1 MRRATVCPCL
11 TAATSLLLLLLV
23 PSTGLATSPP
33 PAPGPTSVTILYDA
47 FGRRDGLVQDWG
59 FAALIEYQGKRILFD
74 TGNNAVAFAQ
84 NVHRLHIDLRHLD
97 LVVVSH
103 RHSDHTAGLSVVLQQ
118 NPDVPIYAPREVFG
132 IFGSSVPRTFY
143 RADPALPDSMRYYGG
158 VVPDEIRGGTLWP
171 AAHLIVVDT
180 SQVIATGIRLV
191 ALVSDVPG
199 TRELREL
206 SLVLAT
212 PTGSILIVG
221 CSHPGIERI
230 LAEATMG
237 GAPVRALFGGLHLVA
252 APDSIVGPLVQRLHD
267 QWRIAQVAPGHCT
280 GEPVFAA
287 LLRQYGPDYL
297 YAGVGERLD
306 LP

>member
-1 MRRATVCPCL
+1 MA
-11 TAATSLLLLLLV
+11 AATALLLLLLV
-23 PSTGLATSPP
+23 SSTGLAAFPP
-33 PAPGPTSVTILYDA
+33 MAPGPTTVTILYDA

-59 FAALIEYQGKRILFD
+59 FAALIEYQGRRILFD
-74 TGNNAVAFAQ
+74 TGNNAVTFAQ
-84 NVHRLHIDLRHLD
+84 NVQRLHIDLKHLD

-103 RHSDHTAGLSVVLQQ
+103 RHSDHIAGLGVVLQEDP
-118 NPDVPIYAPREVFG
+118 NVPVYAPREVFG
-132 IFGSSVPRTFY
+132 IFGSSVPGTFY
-143 RADPALPDSMRYYGG
+143 RAEPALPDSMRYFDG
-158 VVPDEIRGGTLWP
+158 VVPGEIRGGTLWP
-171 AAHLIVVDT
+171 AAHLIVVDS
-180 SQVIATGIRLV
+180 SQVIAPGIRIV

-230 LAEATMG
+230 LAAATAG
-237 GAPVRALFGGLHLVA
+237 GAPVRIVLGGLHLVA

-280 GEPVFAA
+280 GEPAFAA
-287 LLRQYGPDYL
+287 LLRKYGPDYL